1 MSLAVKNLRLA
12 MAGREAAIAGP
23 PGRFRSFPKLS
34 PKLLPK
40 TRYHDFVINLWRRNK
55 LKDRPN

>member
-23 PGRFRSFPKLS
+23 PGRFRSFPETLAETFAENS
-34 PKLLPK
+34 VSRLRDQSLAA
-40 TRYHDFVINLWRRNK
+40 
-55 LKDRPN
+55 